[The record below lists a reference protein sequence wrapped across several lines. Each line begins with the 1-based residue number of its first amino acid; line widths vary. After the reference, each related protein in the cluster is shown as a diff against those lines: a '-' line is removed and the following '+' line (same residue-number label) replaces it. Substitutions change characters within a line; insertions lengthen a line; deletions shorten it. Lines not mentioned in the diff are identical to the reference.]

1 MKRIKYLMLFLAVFV
16 TLPFNAFAMST
27 LEYELNARKEGES
40 SLWLPI
46 YTSQIEEGEIFD
58 IYDVAKFN
66 TKSNTLSF
74 VNNGS
79 LSYFSNDNDD
89 DKYIITDYDNTISS
103 LQLRHGGKTYIGG
116 RGKLKIGKSDYV
128 YYNYYANVRVE
139 KDGYNKFL
147 NDENGNMYH
156 TEDLGRALDN
166 VDLDSTDF
174 RSKAES
180 IIEAEWSNLQK
191 WNSDLIGDISFDP
204 SYVFITKNS
213 STFESEEKYV
223 TEELVK
229 TYIKTNLDIT
239 YLDDGVLFD
248 GSKVLEDDGIVFRGE
263 EVFPDNYILN
273 AEDIYDEKADSVD
286 TTELENKM
294 IISLYDLTVTQ
305 GNTKVNIDSGKY
317 TVKLPITDDM
327 KDYTDF
333 NVVYVKDGK
342 VVEEID
348 STFVDNK
355 YVEFE
360 TTHLSEYGVVG
371 KPLEQKTS
379 ITADITNVDFG
390 TIKKEFT
397 QEQADA
403 ILKTVRITNT
413 GNTTITIDN
422 TNPSNSGPFGCYWFD
437 NTEKIAPGK
446 YIDVQ
451 LRLADSSAFATIP
464 GNYTGTYTF
473 TATNAYDNND
483 KVTLDITAKVNVITD
498 EYVKGDMNQN
508 GKVDL
513 QDIIILL
520 KKYLGTLTTT
530 DEDKTIGDMDNNGSI
545 GLKDII
551 LLLRTYLGSN

>member
-139 KDGYNKFL
+139 KDGDNKFL

-551 LLLRTYLGSN
+551 LLLRTYLGRN